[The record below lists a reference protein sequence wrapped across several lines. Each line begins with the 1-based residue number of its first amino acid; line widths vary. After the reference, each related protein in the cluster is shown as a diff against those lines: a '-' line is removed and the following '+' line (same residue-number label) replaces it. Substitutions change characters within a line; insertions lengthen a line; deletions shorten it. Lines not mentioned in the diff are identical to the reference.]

1 MYMLSILLINISMHF
16 QINITAQ
23 NFLTQERS
31 VIIVN
36 TEVTKIALNHNGTW
50 MATVEERNDKVSCI
64 EVRLKFWMFDTKQQL

>member
-1 MYMLSILLINISMHF
+1 MLINF

-23 NFLTQERS
+23 NFLTQERN

-36 TEVTKIALNHNGTW
+36 TEVTKIALNHDGSW

-64 EVRLKFWMFDTKQQL
+64 EVRLKFWMYDIKQQQ